1 MEVRY
6 RLPGR
11 YATVCRVATL
21 PPRRPAPASHA
32 LPRGRPAI
40 ATDTTRRAGPSR
52 AGGADLCRVEPLQAL
67 APGEATITG
76 GDSCTVH
83 QSDGCALPV
92 GYEVA
97 SELSVGTGEE
107 AGARHAGVAAPPG
120 PRTGTT

>member
-67 APGEATITG
+67 EPGEATITG

-83 QSDGCALPV
+83 QSDGCDLPG
-92 GYEVA
+92 GYEGV
-97 SELSVGTGEE
+97 SER
-107 AGARHAGVAAPPG
+107 AGGG
-120 PRTGTT
+120 